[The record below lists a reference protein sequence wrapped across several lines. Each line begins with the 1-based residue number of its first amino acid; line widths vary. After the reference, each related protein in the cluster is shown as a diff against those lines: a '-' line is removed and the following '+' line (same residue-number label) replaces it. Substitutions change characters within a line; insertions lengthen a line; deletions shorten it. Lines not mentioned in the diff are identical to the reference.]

1 MCSDGRME
9 RKRIMDD
16 RSNVVLKLN
25 GVSKSFAKVEQDE
38 VTHAL
43 DHVDLE
49 MESGEF
55 ISLVGPSGCG
65 KSTVLRLVAGL
76 IRPTL
81 GSVTVKRGRRT
92 IPAAGHG
99 VSEADAVSVAHRR
112 EKHCVPIESTGEIER
127 K

>member
-81 GSVTVKRGRRT
+81 GTT

-112 EKHCVPIESTGEIER
+112 EKHCVPTESTGEIER